1 MKEDSHTYSKECLF
15 SRFNFFH
22 IWRLDL
28 FSFIDKFIVV
38 GRLARNSIFF
48 PHGSMLLELSKHEV
62 HATTALSNPNRL
74 LPTRVGL
81 VFFINAATLSSL
93 NAKEVYPIKQL
104 ESSRHRI
111 TKTGREAFLSRFQ
124 ANWYR
129 CSHSCSNSLMGL
141 SWRSRKK
148 KKPMFPKALILW
160 RVPWFHS
167 RKRNAR

>member
-1 MKEDSHTYSKECLF
+1 MPI
-15 SRFNFFH
+15 FH

-81 VFFINAATLSSL
+81 VFYQCSNLILPQH
-93 NAKEVYPIKQL
+93 AKEVCPIKQL

-124 ANWYR
+124 ANWNR
-129 CSHSCSNSLMGL
+129 CRPLGSNFLMGF

>member
-81 VFFINAATLSSL
+81 VFYQCSNLILPQH
-93 NAKEVYPIKQL
+93 AKEVSPIKQL

-124 ANWYR
+124 ANWNR
-129 CSHSCSNSLMGL
+129 CRPSGSNFLMGL
-141 SWRSRKK
+141 NWRSRKK
-148 KKPMFPKALILW
+148 KKPMFPKALTLW

-167 RKRNAR
+167 RKRIAR